1 MKKALSK
8 TRVKSSLE
16 MRVLDISLKMLT
28 DRNGMEQIARKIQK
42 DIKVL
47 KYIFEFL
54 VEEKFYFAV
63 RAQSILFVFFE
74 RKNLRLF
81 FILQYRF

>member
-16 MRVLDISLKMLT
+16 MRVLDIFLKMLT

-74 RKNLRLF
+74 CKNLRLF